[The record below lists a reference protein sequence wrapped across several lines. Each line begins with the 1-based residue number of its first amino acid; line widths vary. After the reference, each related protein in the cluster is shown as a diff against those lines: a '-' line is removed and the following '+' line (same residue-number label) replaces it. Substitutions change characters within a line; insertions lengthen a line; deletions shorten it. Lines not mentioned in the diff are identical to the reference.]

1 MRVSPALAVMSAAVT
16 AACGWNP
23 PAPAPTSTQACGPG
37 PSAQA
42 VSTEISMLPPASW
55 AEASRGHAA
64 DCRLNWVVVSS
75 GAASDSPQQVLFFDG
90 DQGVGSPT
98 PDPRPYISVVAQ
110 GDHDARVQYQWRQ
123 GSDPACCPTGV
134 GSARVTL
141 EEGRLTILDPI
152 PGP

>member
-1 MRVSPALAVMSAAVT
+1 MRFSPVLAVTSTALV
-16 AACGWNP
+16 AACGWSP
-23 PAPAPTSTQACGPG
+23 PSPAPTSTQACGPG

-42 VSTEISMLPPASW
+42 VSTEILMLPPASW
-55 AEASRGHAA
+55 TETARGHAA

-75 GAASDSPQQVLFFDG
+75 GAASDSPAQVLFFDG
-90 DQGVGSPT
+90 EKGVGSPT
-98 PDPRPYISVVAQ
+98 PDPRPYINVVAQ
-110 GDHDARVQYQWRQ
+110 GDHDASVQYQWRQ